1 MSAPLTSL
9 KVSCLLVNYFG
20 AATLAKALHSVFVQQ
35 LSNASLQIELDVVVV
50 DNSVNAQ
57 EAQLLQT
64 TIAALQSQAVKP
76 LSVQLIL
83 NPSNTGFGEANNLAF
98 EQCQGEFVMLLN
110 PDARMLPQC
119 LLSLSTAMLSNLQ
132 LGACCPKQYW
142 DEAQSW
148 QLPPAWLPTGIGTW
162 TLTQAHQDKRSAKRL
177 SLAYR
182 NLALTAWQS
191 QQIVAQ
197 RALSGGA
204 MMVRRSA
211 IALPLFNPAYFMYF
225 EDSDLSFRLKQNGW
239 QLAMV
244 PEANLIHDWAHSAG
258 KVAMMEASKAQYF
271 ERHFNGRGQWQQRL
285 ASLTAQQSIATDNPL
300 DAVEPFAACDAGWG
314 LSKEGD
320 QWVLNVPEAW
330 ALGWLLEA
338 SPSTLFIPSAG
349 QMGKGRKAFVSEAL
363 LRKMS
368 FAPEVGGKLNAV
380 YIRLGPAYSTREA
393 LQVFKLDLS

>member
-20 AATLAKALHSVFVQQ
+20 AATLAKALQSVFEQQ
-35 LSNASLQIELDVVVV
+35 LSIASLQIELDVVVV

-197 RALSGGA
+197 RALSGGT

-211 IALPLFNPAYFMYF
+211 IALPLFDPAYFMYF

-244 PEANLIHDWAHSAG
+244 PEASLIHDWAHSAG

-285 ASLTAQQSIATDNPL
+285 TSLTAETKGALDNPL
-300 DAVEPFAACDAGWG
+300 GATRIVLAADVW
-314 LSKEGD
+314 S
-320 QWVLNVPEAW
+320 VSVPDAW
-330 ALGWLLEA
+330 ASGWLLEA
-338 SPSTLFIPSAG
+338 SPSSLLTPSV
-349 QMGKGRKAFVSEAL
+349 GKLGTGNIASVSQEL
-363 LRKMS
+363 LVRMS
-368 FAPEVGGKLNAV
+368 FAPESNQQLNDV
-380 YIRLGPAYSTREA
+380 YVRLGPAACTQEA
-393 LQVFKLDLS
+393 LQVFKIDLN